1 MTRMSIIELT
11 FVSYYFVKFND
22 IIVIGD
28 YMFKEYRLKKGLTL
42 EQLAELCEIS
52 WRNLFRIENG
62 NYRYAKFE
70 TIAKLFTILEFS
82 KEDILKVITE
92 ISK

>member
-1 MTRMSIIELT
+1 MTFMSIIKLT
-11 FVSYYFVKFND
+11 FVSYYFIRFND

-28 YMFKEYRLKKGLTL
+28 NMFKEYRLKKGYTL

-82 KEDILKVITE
+82 KEDILKVIDE